1 MPGPYEISEFHTIFL
16 KGSLHICK
24 NSSNCKNDLV
34 STATSAQPT
43 IEKFITRWKASGAS
57 ERANYQLFLTELCDL
72 LDVEKPKPAS
82 ANVQEASYTF
92 ERPVTFND
100 GEGKTTTNF
109 IDLYKQHCFVLEA
122 KQGSDKTTTTEADLL
137 GATKAKTKTGTA
149 TRETRLWEQEMKK
162 AKEQALRYA
171 RSLPTDEGWPPFLAV
186 ADIGYCIDLYA
197 DFAQQGKTYVP
208 FPDPKNYRIF
218 LSDLHKPEVQERL
231 RLLFTA
237 PLELDPSKRAARVTR
252 ELAERLAAL
261 ATLLE
266 AAGHSPEKVAGF
278 LMRCLFTM
286 FAEDVKLLPEKSFTR
301 LLQDYKLN
309 LSLLPNALQALWT
322 SMDKGGFDPAL
333 RTLIP
338 QFNGFLFKDQEAL
351 PLSEAQLDL
360 LIKASEADWTD
371 VEPAVFGTLLE
382 RALQPRE
389 RHKLGAHFTPR
400 AYVERL
406 VMPTVIEPLR
416 EEWEAARAASTIFET
431 KGDEAGAL
439 KEIEKFHRRLCSVRI
454 LDPACGSGNFLYVT
468 LEHLKRLEGE
478 VMEYL
483 KHFPRQLGLDMTGG
497 YTVTPAQ
504 FLGLEVNPRAAAIA
518 DVVIWIGYLQWH
530 FRTYGSATRL
540 SNPILREYKNIKQQD
555 AVLTYSQRKPRL
567 DASGNPITRWDGH
580 TTKQHPVT
588 GLEVPD
594 ETARTP
600 VYDYVDPKP
609 AEWPEAD
616 FIVGNP
622 PFIGPARMREA
633 LGDGYAEALRRAYK
647 RSVPDS
653 ADFVMFWWHK
663 AADLIKSGRIQRFG
677 FITTNSIKQTLNR
690 KVIQDH
696 FEKDNTIAIVYA
708 IPDHPWV
715 DSAEGAAVRIAMTVV
730 STKQESGR
738 LDKIVSENTISDN
751 STDIKL
757 QEYTGKIKSDLSVG
771 ADVSGATE
779 LKSNQGIAVKGFELG
794 SQGFLVAKEPA
805 EEWLRK
811 NASFEN
817 ILHPYMNGADLVKGT
832 WNRYVIDF
840 FGLPEATAMN
850 YGIAYQHIHDLVKP
864 ERVVNREERTAN
876 KWWVFRRSGE
886 AIRNSISGL
895 NRFIGTTR
903 TAKHRVFQFLPK
915 KMIAESKIV
924 IIASQDAY
932 CLGVLSSNIHIS
944 WSLAAGGFLGVGND
958 PTYNHSDCFN
968 KFPFPASTNEQKQ
981 PIRTIAEN
989 LDAHRKRQQVLY
1001 PTLTIT
1007 DMYNVLEKLRAGEVL
1022 SIKEQRIYE
1031 QGLVSILLQLH
1042 NELDAAVAAA
1052 YGWSVNLSDEEI
1064 LEKLVALNKERA
1076 AEEARGLV
1084 RWLRPEYQNPQGVQ
1098 QAGIHVDTSDEKAEI
1113 TKQELVEWPK
1123 SLAEQAQIVQRM
1135 LQQYQHPVS
1144 IDEIN
1149 KGFKSSKTATKAA
1162 RQQQI
1167 ESLLETFSALG
1178 LLRKTDHNLYV
1189 K

>member
-1 MPGPYEISEFHTIFL
+1 M
-16 KGSLHICK
+16 HICIYT
-24 NSSNCKNDLV
+24 SNCKKAPFV
-34 STATSAQPT
+34 STTLTTEPA
-43 IEKFITRWKASGAS
+43 IEQFINRWRTSGAS
-57 ERANYQLFLTELCDL
+57 ERANYQLFLTELCAL
-72 LDVEKPKPAS
+72 LGVEKPKPAS
-82 ANVQEASYTF
+82 ANVLEASYTF

-122 KQGSDKTTTTEADLL
+122 KQGSDKTTTSEADIL
-137 GATKAKTKTGTA
+137 GTAKAKTKTGTA

-171 RSLPTDEGWPPFLAV
+171 RSLPTDEGWPPFLVV

-197 DFAQQGKTYVP
+197 DFARQGKTYVP

-218 LSDLHKPEVQERL
+218 LSDLHKEEVRERL

-266 AAGHSPEKVAGF
+266 ASGHSPEKVAGF

-301 LLQDYKLN
+301 LLQDYRTN
-309 LSLLPNALQALWT
+309 LSLLPNALQALWA

-351 PLSEAQLDL
+351 LLSEAQLDL
-360 LIKASEADWTD
+360 LIRASEADWTD
-371 VEPAVFGTLLE
+371 VEPAIFGTLLE

-406 VMPTVIEPLR
+406 VMPTVVEPLR
-416 EEWEAARAASTIFET
+416 EEWEAARAASAILEA
-431 KGDEAGAL
+431 KGDEGGAL
-439 KEIEKFHRRLCSVRI
+439 KEIESFHRRLCSIKV

-478 VMEYL
+478 VMEYMN
-483 KHFPRQLGLDMTGG
+483 HFPRQLGLDMTGG

-518 DVVIWIGYLQWH
+518 DVVLWIGYLQWH
-530 FRTYGSATRL
+530 FRTHGNAKRL
-540 SNPILREYKNIKQQD
+540 TDPILREYKNIKQQD
-555 AVLTYSQRKPRL
+555 AVLSYTERKPRL
-567 DASGNPITRWDGH
+567 DGDGKPITRWDGH

-600 VYDYVDPKP
+600 VYDYINPKP

-622 PFIGPARMREA
+622 PFIGAKYILET
-633 LGDGYAEALRRAYK
+633 LGDGYTEALRKAYK
-647 RSVPDS
+647 GSVPDS
-653 ADFVMFWWHK
+653 ADLVMVWWHK
-663 AADLIKSGRIQRFG
+663 AAQLVQAGKIERFG
-677 FITTNSIKQTLNR
+677 FITTNSIGQTFNR
-690 KVIQDH
+690 RVIEAH
-696 FEKDNTIAIVYA
+696 MKSSLPISIVLA

-715 DSAEGAAVRIAMTVV
+715 DTKDGANVEIAMTVAE
-730 STKQESGR
+730 KGEANGR
-738 LDKIVSENTISDN
+738 LLVVSSESKTDGMEVQVSFVEYDGKLNADLTIGAALRE
-751 STDIKL
+751 T
-757 QEYTGKIKSDLSVG
+757 KSLR
-771 ADVSGATE
+771 
-779 LKSNQGIAVKGFELG
+779 SNERMSSRGVELG
-794 SQGFLVAKEPA
+794 GAGFIVT
-805 EEWLRK
+805 EEQAIALGLG
-811 NASFEN
+811 S
-817 ILHPYMNGADLVKGT
+817 ILGLEKYIVNYRNGKDLTDKPRGVK
-832 WNRYVIDF
+832 VIDLY
-840 FGLPEATAMN
+840 GLASEDVRGKFPEV
-850 YGIAYQHIHDLVKP
+850 YQWIFERVKP
-864 ERVVNREERTAN
+864 ERDQNRSETLKANWWLHRRMREDLRDYLKGLSRYIATVV
-876 KWWVFRRSGE
+876 
-886 AIRNSISGL
+886 
-895 NRFIGTTR
+895 
-903 TAKHRVFQFLPK
+903 TAKHRVFQFLDY
-915 KMIAESKIV
+915 KILPDDALV
-924 IIASQDAY
+924 NIASQDAFI
-932 CLGVLSSNIHIS
+932 LGVLSSQIHVK
-944 WSLAAGGFLGVGND
+944 WALATGSDLGGNTPRYLKRE
-958 PTYNHSDCFN
+958 CFET
-968 KFPFPASTNEQKQ
+968 FPFPVANEAQKQ
-981 PIRTIAEN
+981 TIRNIAEN
-989 LDAHRKRQQVLY
+989 LDAHRKRQQALH

-1007 DMYNVLEKLRAGEVL
+1007 DMYNVLEKLRAGETL
-1022 SIKEQRIYE
+1022 NAKEQTIHE

-1042 NELDAAVAAA
+1042 NELDAAVTAA
-1052 YGWSVNLSDEEI
+1052 YGWPSNLSEEEI
-1064 LEKLVALNKERA
+1064 LEKLVALNKERT

-1098 QAGIHVDTSDEKAEI
+1098 QGGINVDMTEAKEETT
-1113 TKQELVEWPK
+1113 TKELAEWPK
-1123 SLAEQAQIVQRM
+1123 SLSEQAQVVQRL
-1135 LQQYQHPVS
+1135 LQQYQHPVFAS
-1144 IDEIN
+1144 EIS
-1149 KGFKSSKTATKAA
+1149 KGFKSSKTATKAV

-1178 LLRKTDHNLYV
+1178 LLRKTEQGLYV
-1189 K
+1189 R

>member
-1 MPGPYEISEFHTIFL
+1 MSFFAGKIAYL
-16 KGSLHICK
+16 RLY
-24 NSSNCKNDLV
+24 SNCKITSSV
-34 STATSAQPT
+34 SMTLTTETA
-43 IEKFITRWKASGAS
+43 IENFINRWKASGAS
-57 ERANYQLFLTELCDL
+57 ERANYQLFLTELCEL
-72 LDVEKPKPAS
+72 LGVEKPKPAS

-92 ERPVTFND
+92 ERPVNFND

-171 RSLPTDEGWPPFLAV
+171 RSLPTAEGWPPFLAV

-197 DFAQQGKTYVP
+197 DFARQGKTYVP

-218 LSDLHKPEVQERL
+218 LTDLHKPEVQERL

-266 AAGHSPEKVAGF
+266 AAGHTPEKVAGF

-301 LLQDYKLN
+301 LLQDYKSN
-309 LSLLPNALQALWT
+309 LSLLPNALRALWT

-371 VEPAVFGTLLE
+371 VEPAIFGTLLE

-416 EEWEAARAASTIFET
+416 EEWEAARAASTILET

-439 KEIEKFHRRLCSVRI
+439 KEIEGFHRRLCSVRI

-497 YTVTPAQ
+497 YTVIPAQ
-504 FLGLEVNPRAAAIA
+504 FLGLEINPRAAAIA

-530 FRTYGSATRL
+530 FRTYGNATRL

-555 AVLTYSQRKPRL
+555 AVLSYSERKPRL
-567 DASGNPITRWDGH
+567 DGDGKPITRWDGH
-580 TTKQHPVT
+580 TTKQHPAT

-609 AEWPEAD
+609 ADWPEAN

-622 PFIGPARMREA
+622 PFVGNKRMREA
-633 LGDGYAEALRRAYK
+633 LGDGYTEALRKAYK
-647 RSVPDS
+647 SVMPES
-653 ADFVMFWWHK
+653 ADLVMSWWHK
-663 AADLIKSGRIQRFG
+663 AASLLQKNLIERFG
-677 FITTNSIKQTLNR
+677 FITTNSITQSFNR
-690 KVIQDH
+690 KVIEAFTEGTDKVSLV
-696 FEKDNTIAIVYA
+696 FA

-715 DSAEGAAVRIAMTVV
+715 DSVDGAAVEIAMTVA
-730 STKQESGR
+730 TKGEQQGR
-738 LDKIVSENTISDN
+738 LNIVIEEVETGNLDKDV
-751 STDIKL
+751 KL
-757 QEYTGKIKSDLSVG
+757 LEKFGAIHSDLSIG
-771 ADVSGATE
+771 TAITSAIPLQANKRLSARGMIPHGSGFILSLSEAE
-779 LKSNQGIAVKGFELG
+779 KLGYKSKKGLEHHIRPYRNGKDIASLSRNVYAIDFYGSSEAQLRNDYPEVYQHLLQTVKPHRDQNNRASRRNNWWIFAENQ
-794 SQGFLVAKEPA
+794 PT
-805 EEWLRK
+805 LRK
-811 NASFEN
+811 ALSN
-817 ILHPYMNGADLVKGT
+817 L
-832 WNRYVIDF
+832 
-840 FGLPEATAMN
+840 
-850 YGIAYQHIHDLVKP
+850 Q
-864 ERVVNREERTAN
+864 
-876 KWWVFRRSGE
+876 
-886 AIRNSISGL
+886 
-895 NRFIGTTR
+895 RFIATVYV
-903 TAKHRVFQFLPK
+903 AKHRIFVFLDQSILPDDGLV
-915 KMIAESKIV
+915 S
-924 IIASQDAY
+924 IASEDAY
-932 CLGVLSSNIHIS
+932 ILGVLSSTFHVVWALI
-944 WSLAAGGFLGVGND
+944 AGSDLGGNT
-958 PTYNHSDCFN
+958 PRYNNTTCFDT
-968 KFPFPASTNEQKQ
+968 FPFPNATEEQKQ
-981 PIRTIAEN
+981 QIRTIAEN
-989 LDAHRKRQQVLY
+989 LDAHRKRQQALH
-1001 PTLTIT
+1001 PMLTIT
-1007 DMYNVLEKLRAGEVL
+1007 DMYNVLEKLRAGETL
-1022 SIKEQRIYE
+1022 NAKEQTIHE

-1042 NELDAAVAAA
+1042 NELDTAVAAA
-1052 YGWSVNLSDEEI
+1052 YGWPANLTEEEI

-1076 AEEARGLV
+1076 AEERRGLV

-1098 QAGIHVDTSDEKAEI
+1098 QTGINVDTTEEKAET
-1113 TKQELVEWPK
+1113 TKQELAEWPK

-1144 IDEIN
+1144 VNEIN
-1149 KGFKSSKTATKAA
+1149 KSFKSSKTVTKAA
-1162 RQQQI
+1162 RQLQI

-1178 LLRKTDHNLYV
+1178 LLRKTAQNLYV